1 MTNMTFSYEQ
11 VSTTLNTLR
20 FRYNIYMLLP
30 ILSNLARRCAPSCQ
44 QKNNVRDRA
53 IYLFIA
59 KDYNLN
65 ILQIVGEKKL
75 IKLFR

>member
-1 MTNMTFSYEQ
+1 
-11 VSTTLNTLR
+11 
-20 FRYNIYMLLP
+20 MLLP

-59 KDYNLN
+59 KDYNL
-65 ILQIVGEKKL
+65 ISS
-75 IKLFR
+75 KLFGGKKVNKTFR